1 MPFVGGDSP
10 PPARKRR
17 WQDHDN
23 DDTRGVLS
31 LYRSDETC
39 SLGGSHP
46 FVLSTRK
53 MAAPVS
59 KRTRLDIDDDA
70 SHLHNTTTNNN
81 PGFTPCH
88 RRRTSQQSQK
98 HKSQQTTL
106 VSTPHRPAKNMVAPC
121 HICHRRPTK
130 KSGLDSYA
138 QCEGCHE
145 QTCFVCIRQC
155 HGRGDM
161 ALVLS
166 EQEALSRSFHME
178 DADADADADAGD
190 DPDGRPPAPPQ
201 KDKMEQR
208 LGTARNW
215 AACGHRS
222 VVCSR
227 CCVEKGPEGEVV
239 CLGCLFGDD
248 SANDMAL

>member
-17 WQDHDN
+17 WQDHDD

-31 LYRSDETC
+31 LYHSDETC
-39 SLGGSHP
+39 SFGGSHP
-46 FVLSTRK
+46 FGLSTRK

-59 KRTRLDIDDDA
+59 KRTRLDNDDDGA
-70 SHLHNTTTNNN
+70 SHLHHTTNNS
-81 PGFTPCH
+81 FTPCH
-88 RRRTSQQSQK
+88 RLRTSQQSQK
-98 HKSQQTTL
+98 HKSQQTTP
-106 VSTPHRPAKNMVAPC
+106 VSTPHRPAKNMAAPC

-130 KSGLDSYA
+130 KSGLDSFA

-155 HGRGDM
+155 HGQGDM
-161 ALVLS
+161 ESVLS

-178 DADADADADAGD
+178 DADADDDACD

-201 KDKMEQR
+201 RDKMEQR

-239 CLGCLFGDD
+239 CLGCLFGDE
-248 SANDMAL
+248 SPNDMAL

>member
-23 DDTRGVLS
+23 DDTRSVLS

-46 FVLSTRK
+46 IGLLTRK

-59 KRTRLDIDDDA
+59 KRTRLDNDDDA
-70 SHLHNTTTNNN
+70 SHLHNTTNNNN

-88 RRRTSQQSQK
+88 RRRPSQQSQK
-98 HKSQQTTL
+98 HKSLQTVP

-130 KSGLDSYA
+130 KSGLDSFA

-161 ALVLS
+161 ASVLS

-178 DADADADADAGD
+178 DADADADADACD
-190 DPDGRPPAPPQ
+190 DPDGRPPGPPQ
-201 KDKMEQR
+201 REKMDQR

-239 CLGCLFGDD
+239 CLGCLFGDETL
-248 SANDMAL
+248 NDMAL